1 MSSAVPEQWD
11 FCPIGNHIEVLTDYT
26 ANGSFASLK
35 ENVQYF
41 NEKSYAALVRTTDL
55 AKDTFRPQ
63 RFTDK
68 KGYEFLKK
76 SSLTHGDIVI
86 ANVGSAGKAY
96 RVPDANMPMTLAPN
110 MYLVKFCKSM
120 DNDFAFQV
128 ITNEKFYSDLM
139 SNVGSS
145 TLNAINKSN
154 FRSINIFVPPLP
166 EQKKIA
172 SILTSVDEVI
182 ENTQKQIDKLQ
193 DLKKATMNEL
203 LTKGIGHTEFKDSEL
218 GRIPKSWE
226 VKSLEH
232 VCEKIWIGLVT
243 TMTKFY
249 VEKGIPLI
257 RNSDIKETGIR
268 MSKLIQLDID
278 FSKKHS
284 SRAVQKGDVV
294 TVHTGDIG
302 TSAVINHLLNGAQG
316 FATLNSRINKSLI
329 IPQFYSQILNSEDF
343 KLRAKRVV
351 TGDGRDN
358 LNLKDFVG
366 LLISVPQSLSE
377 QENIVTILLSLEQN
391 IDRLTHKLSQTQS
404 LKKSLM
410 QDLLTGKVRVSVH

>member
-1 MSSAVPEQWD
+1 MSSVVPEGWSVKTFGDLTTSIKSGLSRRLSLQD
-11 FCPIGNHIEVLTDYT
+11 IGIPVINSGNLTSRGLDTRELKYWYLDDPQGANTSNYVLINGDILLNFINSISQIGKSCIFRSFGRPCIYT
-26 ANGSFASLK
+26 TNIFRVRVG
-35 ENVQYF
+35 
-41 NEKSYAALVRTTDL
+41 EKSHSEFVHHLMTDDIFQEEIGL
-55 AKDTFRPQ
+55 ITKPAVNQASFTKD
-63 RFTDK
+63 
-68 KGYEFLKK
+68 EL
-76 SSLTHGDIVI
+76 SNI
-86 ANVGSAGKAY
+86 
-96 RVPDANMPMTLAPN
+96 RV
-110 MYLVKFCKSM
+110 
-120 DNDFAFQV
+120 
-128 ITNEKFYSDLM
+128 
-139 SNVGSS
+139 
-145 TLNAINKSN
+145 
-154 FRSINIFVPPLP
+154 SIPPLP

-203 LTKGIGHTEFKDSEL
+203 LTKGIGHTEFKDSES
-218 GRIPKSWE
+218 GRIPRSWE

-358 LNLKDFVG
+358 LNLKDFIG

-377 QENIVTILLSLEQN
+377 QENIVTTLLSLEQN

-410 QDLLTGKVRVSVH
+410 QDLLTGKVRVTVN

>member
-1 MSSAVPEQWD
+1 MSSVVPEGWSEDYISEYFD
-11 FCPIGNHIEVLTDYT
+11 FSIGGTPSRN
-26 ANGSFASLK
+26 
-35 ENVQYF
+35 
-41 NEKSYAALVRTTDL
+41 NELYW
-55 AKDTFRPQ
+55 
-63 RFTDK
+63 
-68 KGYEFLKK
+68 
-76 SSLTHGDIVI
+76 
-86 ANVGSAGKAY
+86 
-96 RVPDANMPMTLAPN
+96 DANQTTSNIWVSIRDLKDKFISNSAERISDLGVSKSNVKLLPKNTVLMSFKLSIGRLAISMTPL
-110 MYLVKFCKSM
+110 Y
-120 DNDFAFQV
+120 
-128 ITNEKFYSDLM
+128 TNEAI
-139 SNVGSS
+139 VGFIEKRPNTVDRDYLYYGLQSWNLLGEVDQAVKGA
-145 TLNAINKSN
+145 TLNKDKMSRILGV
-154 FRSINIFVPPLP
+154 FPPLP

>member
-1 MSSAVPEQWD
+1 MSSLVPEQWD

-26 ANGSFASLK
+26 ANGSFSSLK

-55 AKDTFRPQ
+55 EKDTFRPQ

-120 DNDFAFQV
+120 DSDFAFQV
-128 ITNEKFYSDLM
+128 ITNERFYSDLM

-166 EQKKIA
+166 EQKKIT

-182 ENTQKQIDKLQ
+182 EKTQLQINKLQ
-193 DLKKATMNEL
+193 DLKKGTMNEL
-203 LTKGIGHTEFKDSEL
+203 LTRGIGHKEFKDSEL
-218 GRIPKSWE
+218 GRIPEDWS
-226 VKSLEH
+226 S
-232 VCEKIWIGLVT
+232 VCLGDYAYIKARIGWRGLSSSEYTVSGPYLIAGKHIKGSGVDWLNCDHINDFRYEESREIQLQENDIIISKDGT
-243 TMTKFY
+243 IGRLAFIEYLPGKATINGTMM
-249 VEKGIPLI
+249 LI
-257 RNSDIKETGIR
+257 RTEKNFHSKYVYFYLQGDNFQ
-268 MSKLIQLDID
+268 KLIREKVSGSSIPHIFQRDMITFNLPMPPLTEQKKIVSILTPID
-278 FSKKHS
+278 K
-284 SRAVQKGDVV
+284 
-294 TVHTGDIG
+294 TI
-302 TSAVINHLLNGAQG
+302 
-316 FATLNSRINKSLI
+316 
-329 IPQFYSQILNSEDF
+329 EDKQC
-343 KLRAKRVV
+343 KLTKI
-351 TGDGRDN
+351 
-358 LNLKDFVG
+358 K
-366 LLISVPQSLSE
+366 
-377 QENIVTILLSLEQN
+377 
-391 IDRLTHKLSQTQS
+391 S

-410 QDLLTGKVRVSVH
+410 QDLLTGKVRVTVN

>member
-1 MSSAVPEQWD
+1 MSSLVPEGWSQIK
-11 FCPIGNHIEVLTDYT
+11 IGDI
-26 ANGSFASLK
+26 GSFFGGLTGKTAKDFGEGHPFLTYMQVYLQQTSDVEAMNSVRIDEGEK
-35 ENVQYF
+35 QNVVAYGDILFTTSSETPDEIGMTDVFLQNNQTPYLNSFCFGLRPITPSPIDPTFGKYVFRGDDFREDMRPLAQGSTRF
-41 NEKSYAALVRTTDL
+41 NLSKGNL
-55 AKDTFRPQ
+55 AK
-63 RFTDK
+63 
-68 KGYEFLKK
+68 L
-76 SSLTHGDIVI
+76 SL
-86 ANVGSAGKAY
+86 
-96 RVPDANMPMTLAPN
+96 L
-110 MYLVKFCKSM
+110 
-120 DNDFAFQV
+120 
-128 ITNEKFYSDLM
+128 
-139 SNVGSS
+139 
-145 TLNAINKSN
+145 
-154 FRSINIFVPPLP
+154 VPPLP

-218 GRIPKSWE
+218 GRIPMSWE

-302 TSAVINHLLNGAQG
+302 TSAVINHLLDGAQG

-377 QENIVTILLSLEQN
+377 QENIVTTLLSLEQN

-404 LKKSLM
+404 LKKSFM
-410 QDLLTGKVRVSVH
+410 QDLLTGKVRVTVN

>member
-1 MSSAVPEQWD
+1 
-11 FCPIGNHIEVLTDYT
+11 
-26 ANGSFASLK
+26 
-35 ENVQYF
+35 
-41 NEKSYAALVRTTDL
+41 
-55 AKDTFRPQ
+55 
-63 RFTDK
+63 
-68 KGYEFLKK
+68 
-76 SSLTHGDIVI
+76 
-86 ANVGSAGKAY
+86 
-96 RVPDANMPMTLAPN
+96 
-110 MYLVKFCKSM
+110 
-120 DNDFAFQV
+120 
-128 ITNEKFYSDLM
+128 
-139 SNVGSS
+139 
-145 TLNAINKSN
+145 
-154 FRSINIFVPPLP
+154 
-166 EQKKIA
+166 
-172 SILTSVDEVI
+172 
-182 ENTQKQIDKLQ
+182 
-193 DLKKATMNEL
+193 
-203 LTKGIGHTEFKDSEL
+203 
-218 GRIPKSWE
+218 
-226 VKSLEH
+226 
-232 VCEKIWIGLVT
+232 
-243 TMTKFY
+243 
-249 VEKGIPLI
+249 
-257 RNSDIKETGIR
+257 

>member
-1 MSSAVPEQWD
+1 MSSVVPEGWSVKTFGDLTTSIKSGLSRRLSLQD
-11 FCPIGNHIEVLTDYT
+11 IGIPVINSGNLTSRGLDTRELKYWYLDDPQGANTSNYVLINGDILLNFINSISQIGKSCIFRSFGRPCIYT
-26 ANGSFASLK
+26 TNIFRVRVG
-35 ENVQYF
+35 
-41 NEKSYAALVRTTDL
+41 EKSHSEFVHHLMTDDIFQEEIGL
-55 AKDTFRPQ
+55 ITKPAVNQASFTKD
-63 RFTDK
+63 
-68 KGYEFLKK
+68 EL
-76 SSLTHGDIVI
+76 SNI
-86 ANVGSAGKAY
+86 
-96 RVPDANMPMTLAPN
+96 RV
-110 MYLVKFCKSM
+110 
-120 DNDFAFQV
+120 
-128 ITNEKFYSDLM
+128 
-139 SNVGSS
+139 
-145 TLNAINKSN
+145 
-154 FRSINIFVPPLP
+154 SIPPLP

-203 LTKGIGHTEFKDSEL
+203 LTKGIGHTEFRDSEL
-218 GRIPKSWE
+218 GRIPRSWE

-358 LNLKDFVG
+358 LNLKDFIG

-377 QENIVTILLSLEQN
+377 QENIVTTLLSLEQN

-410 QDLLTGKVRVSVH
+410 QDLLTGKVRVTVN